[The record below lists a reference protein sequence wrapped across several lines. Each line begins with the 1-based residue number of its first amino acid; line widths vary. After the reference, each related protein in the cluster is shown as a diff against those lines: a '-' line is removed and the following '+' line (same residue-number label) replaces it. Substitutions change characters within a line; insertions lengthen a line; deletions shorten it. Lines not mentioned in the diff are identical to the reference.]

1 MKWVY
6 GPVPPKNTKKSSLG
20 FPAIVGKVVDL
31 PGDEPE
37 VEILAHGHFETKS
50 GAVIGGVL
58 AKITP
63 PDHSKN

>member
-1 MKWVY
+1 MKRVWVY
-6 GPVPPKNTKKSSLG
+6 GPVTPKNTKKSDLG
-20 FPAIVGKVVDL
+20 FPSIVGKCL

-37 VEILAHGHFETKS
+37 VEILAHGQFETKS

-58 AKITP
+58 AKVTP